1 MRRRMWVPLAA
12 LAIGVLMAALFRSCV
27 TNQIVDGGN
36 TENPFLEKEAVQ
48 PLLTEDDDFVYLSW
62 TQNAMSYDDCYSF
75 SLSGGPNA
83 PVMACSFTKE
93 KTNARKRIEFGE
105 EDQET
110 EAEYPGVPIPPETW
124 NRVEQMLREMSLPLW
139 QPPEQNL
146 CDATANCLTIGRMKN
161 GQAVR
166 TDFDGTQA
174 VPLMNLL
181 MEIAEQAAAH
191 SEEAATAES
200 SMK

>member
-48 PLLTEDDDFVYLSW
+48 PLLPGNDDFVYLLW
-62 TQNAMSYDDCYSF
+62 AQNAMNYDDCYSF
-75 SLSGGPNA
+75 SLSGGPDV
-83 PVMACSFTKE
+83 PVMTCSFTKE
-93 KTNARKRIEFGE
+93 ETSARKRIEFGE

-110 EAEYPGVPIPPETW
+110 EEEYPGVLISTEAW
-124 NRVEQMLREMSLPLW
+124 NRVERMLREMSLPAW
-139 QPPEQNL
+139 QSPEQNL
-146 CDATANCLTIGRMKN
+146 CDATTNCLTIGRMKN
-161 GQAVR
+161 GQIVR

-181 MEIAEQAAAH
+181 MELAEQTAAQGGKV
-191 SEEAATAES
+191 ATAES
-200 SMK
+200 SLK